1 MRRFPTILQFMLIVA
16 AGVEIP
22 AYAATYSFNFNSLSE
37 NATAS
42 QIATYM
48 TTYLQTNGCTG
59 CTVTVVGAVADT
71 TYDGDGN
78 VVGPSGHPLT
88 LGTSDG
94 ATSNSSTTPA
104 GVLGKT
110 NNLISGTVDT
120 FIANTSD
127 SASQISSEIYLD
139 FSLGTGVKISSASFD
154 YEIFPDGSPQQ
165 PPDFIFEAGNVIGGT
180 NAAVTSFGTNG
191 TQYGVTPKSSGSDG
205 HSTASPDSSSESSA
219 QYIGTWSGSLNN
231 VSELDF
237 IDWPATIGVDDL
249 SITTTTTV
257 PEPSSVILLFTI
269 MLGIGLMARRRS
281 QKA

>member
-48 TTYLQTNGCTG
+48 TTYLRTNGCTG

-94 ATSNSSTTPA
+94 ATSNSSTTPT

-139 FSLGTGVKISSASFD
+139 FSLGTGVMISSASFD
-154 YEIFPDGSPQQ
+154 YEIFPDGGPEQ
-165 PPDFIFEAGNVIGGT
+165 PPDFTFEAGSNTNGT
-180 NAAVTSFGTNG
+180 DAAVTSFGANG
-191 TQYGVTPKSSGSDG
+191 TQYGVTPSSSGSDG
-205 HSTASPDSSSESSA
+205 SSTKSPDGSRENSA
-219 QYIGTWSGSLNN
+219 QYIGTWSGSLSN
-231 VSELDF
+231 VTELDF
-237 IDWPATIGVDDL
+237 IDWPATIGIDNL
-249 SITTTTTV
+249 SITTDPV